1 MNNVDRIESRRI
13 SGKFFHMENIT
24 IFYKIRNSKPKIF
37 NPRMKMAHLIIF
49 PIKLK
54 KALGNINSFN

>member
-1 MNNVDRIESRRI
+1 MNYVDSIETRCI
-13 SGKFFHMENIT
+13 SEKFFHMETIT